1 MAARPFYIKLLLN
14 EIENRKEK
22 NPRYSLRAFARYLGM
37 GSSTLSRILSGQQ
50 ELSHSACKNIIKKL
64 KFNRD
69 DCVLF
74 IASIAEE
81 RKRRA
86 YKLLYNIIEDSDG
99 ESLNDS
105 YEWLLS
111 NTPDMMFVFD
121 MKGRCIH
128 ANEPAAQFF
137 SIPLEF
143 IIGKKMDQ
151 IGMHKDISDKIKEC
165 LSSVFRNP
173 KMEKVEECY
182 EVNGDNRCFE
192 ITLVPVGHATNV
204 RAVACHWR
212 DITEKVHL
220 ERLWKTSA
228 QIGEII
234 SSHKDIHKAL
244 ARIAEELTDT
254 YCEACM
260 IKLTEKKT
268 LKTGKNELID
278 LYQEIPQKNKSLEII
293 ADKRILTIPFTALSR
308 KNETSQIVLI
318 RGKDRSEFSLKDLE
332 LARDL
337 QNRLESC
344 SG

>member
-22 NPRYSLRAFARYLGM
+22 NPRYSLRAFARYLGI
-37 GSSTLSRILSGQQ
+37 GPSTLSRILSGRQ
-50 ELSHSACKNIIKKL
+50 ELSHSACKNLIKKL

-86 YKLLYNIIEDSDG
+86 YKLLFNIIEDSDDG
-99 ESLNDS
+99 GPNDS

-121 MKGRCIH
+121 VKSRCIH
-128 ANEPAAQFF
+128 ANESAAQFF
-137 SIPLEF
+137 NILPEN

-151 IGMHKDISDKIKEC
+151 IGMQKDIADKIKDS
-165 LSSVFRNP
+165 LNAVFRNP
-173 KMEKVEECY
+173 RIEKVEECY
-182 EVNGDNRCFE
+182 EINGDNRCFE
-192 ITLVPVGHATNV
+192 ITLVPVGHAQNV

-212 DITEKVHL
+212 DITEKVSL

-234 SSHKDIHKAL
+234 SSQKDFQKAL
-244 ARIAEELTDT
+244 GIIAQELTEK
-254 YCEACM
+254 YCEACI
-260 IKLTEKKT
+260 IKLPSKKI
-268 LKTGKNELID
+268 LKVGKSELSD
-278 LYQEIPQKNKSLEII
+278 LYHEIAPKKNSREIH
-293 ADKRILTIPFTALSR
+293 ADKRVLTIPFITSSL
-308 KNETSQIVLI
+308 KNVPSQIVLI
-318 RGKDRSEFSLKDLE
+318 RANDRSEFSIKDLE

-337 QNRLESC
+337 QNRLQSC
-344 SG
+344 SA

>member
-1 MAARPFYIKLLLN
+1 MEARPFYIKLLLN

-22 NPRYSLRAFARYLGM
+22 NPRYSLRAFARYLGI
-37 GSSTLSRILSGQQ
+37 GPSTLSRILTGRQ
-50 ELSHSACKNIIKKL
+50 ELSHSACKNIIKKI

-86 YKLLYNIIEDSDG
+86 YKLLYNIIEDSDS
-99 ESLNDS
+99 ESPIDS

-137 SIPLEF
+137 NIPPEY

-151 IGMHKDISDKIKEC
+151 IGIHKDIADKIKES
-165 LSSVFRNP
+165 LIAVFRNP
-173 KMEKVEECY
+173 KIEKVEECY
-182 EVNGDNRCFE
+182 EIDGDNRCFE
-192 ITLVPVGHATNV
+192 ITLVPVGHTSNV

-212 DITEKVHL
+212 DITEKVSL
-220 ERLWKTSA
+220 ERLWKISS
-228 QIGEII
+228 QIGELI
-234 SSHKDIHKAL
+234 STHKDSVKAL
-244 ARIAEELTDT
+244 SKIAEVLTEK

-260 IKLTEKKT
+260 IELPSKKILKAGKTE
-268 LKTGKNELID
+268 LLD
-278 LYQEIPQKNKSLEII
+278 LYHEIPPKKSSREII
-293 ADKRILTIPFTALSR
+293 ADKRILNIPFTSPSQNNL
-308 KNETSQIVLI
+308 TSQIVLI
-318 RGKDRSEFSLKDLE
+318 RGKERSEFSLKDLE

>member
-14 EIENRKEK
+14 EIDNRKEK

-37 GSSTLSRILSGQQ
+37 GPSTLSRILSGRQ

-86 YKLLYNIIEDSDG
+86 YKLLYNIIEDSDA
-99 ESLNDS
+99 ESPNES

-111 NTPDMMFVFD
+111 NTPDLMFVFD
-121 MKGRCIH
+121 IKGRCIH

-137 SIPLEF
+137 KIYPGN

-151 IGMHKDISDKIKEC
+151 IGMHKDIVEKIKDC
-165 LSSVFRNP
+165 LSSVFQNP
-173 KMEKVEECY
+173 KIEKVEECY
-182 EVNGDNRCFE
+182 EIDGDNRCFE
-192 ITLVPVGHATNV
+192 ITLVPVGHTQNV

-212 DITEKVHL
+212 DITEKVSL
-220 ERLWKTSA
+220 ERIWKTSA

-234 SSHKDIHKAL
+234 SNQKDFQKAL
-244 ARIAEELTDT
+244 AIIAEELTEK
-254 YCEACM
+254 YCEACI
-260 IKLTEKKT
+260 IKQPSKKI
-268 LKTGKNELID
+268 LRAGKSELSD
-278 LYQEIPQKNKSLEII
+278 LYQEIPLKKNSLEII
-293 ADKRILTIPFTALSR
+293 ADKRILTIPFATSSL
-308 KNETSQIVLI
+308 KNAPSQIVLI
-318 RGKDRSEFSLKDLE
+318 RANDRSEFSLKDLE